1 MSTVTWIA
9 VDWGSSNLR
18 IWAMGADGADGA
30 VLERITTDQGML
42 ELTKDQ
48 YEPVLLSHIAPWL
61 GDTAMPVVACG
72 MLGSRQGWIE
82 APYGTVPVSPAS
94 QTVTVQTHD
103 PRIDVR
109 VIAGLQ
115 QLEPADVM
123 RGEETQIAGYLA
135 QNPSYSGVLC
145 LPGTHSKWV
154 AIDSGKVTSFQTVI
168 TGELFNLLAD
178 KSILR
183 HSMGAWDE
191 ASFLQAVAQSAQS
204 PEALLTGLFGLRA
217 SQLLRGDDTGKARLS
232 GMVIGT
238 ELGATKAFW
247 QGKETVI
254 IGAGELARLYG
265 AALQQ
270 LNATV
275 KVEKVDAMTLSGLK
289 TVYESVFK

>member
-1 MSTVTWIA
+1 MMTPVTWIA

-18 IWAMGADGADGA
+18 IWAMGSNGA
-30 VLERITTDQGML
+30 VIERITSDQGML
-42 ELTKDQ
+42 GLTKDQ
-48 YEPVLLSHIAPWL
+48 YEPVLMAHIEPWL
-61 GDTAMPVVACG
+61 GDAPMPVIACG
-72 MLGSRQGWIE
+72 MVGSRQGWIE
-82 APYGTVPVSPAS
+82 APYETVPVRPAS
-94 QTVTVQTHD
+94 QVVTVQTCD

-135 QNPSYSGVLC
+135 QNPRYSGVLC

-154 AIDSGKVTSFQTVI
+154 AIDSGKITSFQTVL
-168 TGELFNLLAD
+168 TGELFDLLAE

-183 HSMGAWDE
+183 HSIGAWNE
-191 ASFLQAVAQSAQS
+191 ASFLQAITQSAQA

-217 SQLLRGDDTGKARLS
+217 SQLLHGDDTGKARLS

-247 QGKETVI
+247 QGKDTVI

-265 AALQQ
+265 AALSK
-270 LNATV
+270 LGATV
-275 KVEKVDAMTLSGLK
+275 NVEKVDTMTLSGLK

>member
-1 MSTVTWIA
+1 MSSVTWIA

-18 IWAMGADGADGA
+18 IWAMGADDA
-30 VLERITTDQGML
+30 VLERITSDQGML
-42 ELTKDQ
+42 GLSKDQ
-48 YEPVLLSHIAPWL
+48 YEPVLLGHITPWL
-61 GDTAMPVVACG
+61 EDAVVPVVACG

-82 APYGTVPVSPAS
+82 APYETVPVRPAS
-94 QTVTVQTHD
+94 QVVSVQTDD

-115 QLEPADVM
+115 QLDPADVM

-135 QNPSYSGVLC
+135 QDPSYSGVLC

-154 AIDSGKVTSFQTVI
+154 AVDAGKITSFQTVL
-168 TGELFNLLAD
+168 TGELFDLLAD

-191 ASFLQAVAQSAQS
+191 ASFLQAITQSAQA
-204 PEALLTGLFGLRA
+204 PEALLTGLFGVRA
-217 SQLLRGDDTGKARLS
+217 AQLLRGDDTGKARLS

-238 ELGATKAFW
+238 ELGATKALW
-247 QGKETVI
+247 QGKDVVI

-265 AALQQ
+265 AALST
-270 LNATV
+270 LGATV
-275 KVEKVDAMTLSGLK
+275 KVEKVDTMTLSGLK

>member
-1 MSTVTWIA
+1 
-9 VDWGSSNLR
+9 
-18 IWAMGADGADGA
+18 MGEDGAALDHIA
-30 VLERITTDQGML
+30 SDQGML
-42 ELTKDQ
+42 GLSKDQ
-48 YEPVLLSHIAPWL
+48 YEQVLLSHIEPWL
-61 GDTAMPVVACG
+61 GDAVMPVVACG
-72 MLGSRQGWIE
+72 MVGSRQGWIE
-82 APYGTVPVSPAS
+82 APYETVPARPAS
-94 QTVTVQTHD
+94 QTVSVKTKD

-109 VIAGLQ
+109 VIAGVQ

-123 RGEETQIAGYLA
+123 RGEETQIAGYLS

-154 AIDSGKVTSFQTVI
+154 AVDAGKITSFQTVL
-168 TGELFNLLAD
+168 TGELFDLLAE

-191 ASFLQAVAQSAQS
+191 ASFLQATAESAQA

-217 SQLLRGDDTGKARLS
+217 AQLLRGDDTAKARLS

-265 AALQQ
+265 AALSQ
-270 LNATV
+270 LGAKV